1 MNNIIEKDDNLIG
14 YYDELKK
21 YLKDCLILY
30 VEQDNMDEVRDIA
43 DDIDELNELSEYDGL
58 IILSENNGMGFSAR
72 KYEGVFKIK
81 A

>member
-1 MNNIIEKDDNLIG
+1 MNNIIEKDNNIIG

-30 VEQDNMDEVRDIA
+30 VEQDNMDEVRNIA
-43 DDIDELNELSEYDGL
+43 DNIDELNELSEYDGL
-58 IILSENNGMGFSAR
+58 IILSENNGMGFTAR
-72 KYEGVFKIK
+72 KYEG